1 MSVSRR
7 PASGRRVDEAALQA
21 RYREALALHQG
32 GRLDEAEAGY
42 RAILKQLPTSFH
54 ALHMLGVLHGQR
66 DDWAEAERLIA
77 RAVEVDPS
85 VAAAHVN
92 LGNARRLLGR
102 RDEALASYERALH
115 LQPGHTRALKGRGL
129 LLWESY
135 RPAESLAVYEELL
148 AVEPDYADGWIM
160 RGACH
165 DRLGRAEEAVASYR
179 KALEFTHTS
188 NPDKIRYV
196 LASRGSGDLPDAAPV
211 EYIRD
216 LFDTYA
222 RRFDE
227 HLLRQLEYRAP
238 ELLLEAL
245 RPHLPPT
252 PLDVLD
258 LGCGTGLCGVALRP
272 FARRLTGVDLSSAML
287 EEAGRKQLYDEL
299 AQGELIAWMATHTAA
314 FDLIAATDVF
324 IYIGDLAPVFDA
336 ARGALRAKGL
346 LAFSTERAQDA
357 ETTLHRSMRYAHST
371 GYLERLAAAGGWR
384 IEEQRDAVLRREGDH
399 EVTGQIVVLRSPA

>member
-7 PASGRRVDEAALQA
+7 PASGRKVDEAALQA
-21 RYREALALHQG
+21 RYREALALHQA

-42 RAILKQLPTSFH
+42 RAILKRLPASFH

-129 LLWESY
+129 LLW
-135 RPAESLAVYEELL
+135 RAIGPRKSLAVYEELL
-148 AVEPDYADGWIM
+148 AIEPDYADGWIM

-179 KALEFTHTS
+179 KALEFTHTN

-245 RPHLPPT
+245 RPHLQPT

-258 LGCGTGLCGVALRP
+258 LGCGTGLCGVVLRP
-272 FARRLTGVDLSSAML
+272 FARRLTGVDLSAAML

-299 AQGELIAWMATHTAA
+299 AQGELIAWMATRTAA

-357 ETTLHRSMRYAHST
+357 ETTLHRSMRYAHSN

-384 IEEQRDAVLRREGDH
+384 IEEQRDAILRREGDH